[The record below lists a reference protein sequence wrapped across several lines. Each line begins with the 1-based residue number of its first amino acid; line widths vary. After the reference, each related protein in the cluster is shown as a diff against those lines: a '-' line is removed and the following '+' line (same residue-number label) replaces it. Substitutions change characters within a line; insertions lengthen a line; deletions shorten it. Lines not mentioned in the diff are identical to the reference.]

1 MQVILRAFEK
11 EDIPQVAALEKQL
24 FSDAWSEVLF
34 VSAFHRL
41 DFYGLILEEQSASGS
56 RIIGYLCG
64 NHLFEQ
70 AELAVIA
77 VEKTAQNKGY
87 GKKLLDTFLEAM
99 SAFGVTDIFLE
110 VRLSNLAALHLYESR
125 GFVKTRL
132 RTGYYEDGED
142 AWEMKK

>member
-24 FSDAWSEVLF
+24 FSDAWSEALF

-41 DFYGLILEEQSASGS
+41 DFYGLVLEEQSASGS

-87 GKKLLDTFLEAM
+87 GKKLGACNK
-99 SAFGVTDIFLE
+99 S
-110 VRLSNLAALHLYESR
+110 SWY
-125 GFVKTRL
+125 
-132 RTGYYEDGED
+132 
-142 AWEMKK
+142 